1 MRSKEKYL
9 LADICIQWLPLPGRF
24 FPVANSVPSPSIVFT
39 LLLPALVSWGIMT
52 EAGLWF
58 VFCLLSPLP
67 QREETLHGL
76 FSTPRRKIY
85 PPKAG
90 EYCTIVVLEKK
101 SINFLPSW
109 LHFRMIQTWWVQAA
123 VWQSLPSKDWN
134 LKGNESLIQQNQIF
148 FSRHLLF
155 WFLLFLVSL
164 GKATSFGNSVIWEGA
179 APCLS
184 LAHSV

>member
-1 MRSKEKYL
+1 
-9 LADICIQWLPLPGRF
+9 
-24 FPVANSVPSPSIVFT
+24 
-39 LLLPALVSWGIMT
+39 MT

-90 EYCTIVVLEKK
+90 EYCTIVVLKKKK

-134 LKGNESLIQQNQIF
+134 LKGNGSLSQQNQIF
-148 FSRHLLF
+148 FPDISCSDFCFSCQLGESYLIRKLSYLGRCSTMLESCSLCIKWYSKVELLLSSVLRF
-155 WFLLFLVSL
+155 TGALVNKL
-164 GKATSFGNSVIWEGA
+164 GVTDFFSKT
-179 APCLS
+179 
-184 LAHSV
+184 LASSGSNNGRGGS